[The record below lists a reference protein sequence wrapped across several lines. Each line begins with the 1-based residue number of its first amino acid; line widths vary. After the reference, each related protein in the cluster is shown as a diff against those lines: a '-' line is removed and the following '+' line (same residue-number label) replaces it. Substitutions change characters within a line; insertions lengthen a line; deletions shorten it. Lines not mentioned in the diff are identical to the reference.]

1 MARTPAT
8 LAIPTL
14 ALAFASTFA
23 WLAAPCFEP
32 TIALAGV
39 AATRVGGPCT
49 YADFPGKAVIVA
61 VTPRPAKTPAAGG
74 IPTPYP
80 AFDVTY
86 TFTPDTPIAGEP
98 LYTPGRTHTLTLV
111 NGMAPGPGFLQKYGL
126 APGKVFPCR
135 LRIIRQ
141 GTCTPVLFTFPG
153 IDQSDYF
160 ELKKP

>member
-1 MARTPAT
+1 MARTPAILVT
-8 LAIPTL
+8 LTLSL
-14 ALAFASTFA
+14 ALA
-23 WLAAPCFEP
+23 WLAFPRLGP
-32 TIALAGV
+32 MDALAGV
-39 AATRVGGPCT
+39 AAPRVGGPCT

-61 VTPRPAKTPAAGG
+61 VTPRPLDTPATSA

-98 LYTPGRTHTLTLV
+98 LYTPGRTYTLTLV
-111 NGMAPGPGFLQKYGL
+111 NGMAPGPRFLQKYGI
-126 APGKVFPCR
+126 APGKVLPCR
-135 LRIIRQ
+135 LRVIRQ

-153 IDQSDYF
+153 IDRTDYF

>member
-8 LAIPTL
+8 LVIPTL
-14 ALAFASTFA
+14 ALAFTLTFA
-23 WLAAPCFEP
+23 WLAASCFEP

-61 VTPRPAKTPAAGG
+61 VTPQPKTPVTGGG

-80 AFDVTY
+80 GFDITY

-111 NGMAPGPGFLQKYGL
+111 NGMAPGSRFLQKYGIT
-126 APGKVFPCR
+126 AGKVFPCR

-141 GTCTPVLFTFPG
+141 GTCTPVLYDFPG
-153 IDQSDYF
+153 IDRADYF
-160 ELKKP
+160 ELKK